1 MELILHSNSQFQ
13 CPCGCVNATAE
24 KTFSAQHP
32 IREVFVLQKLHT
44 KFRFTTQSDLGLLV
58 LLFTDTLVVRSAAGG
73 GGAAGGWS
81 GGRGSTVLEALKQD
95 PFRFYGRVKRRI
107 QPVIATAAL

>member
-1 MELILHSNSQFQ
+1 MQPQRKQHFQ
-13 CPCGCVNATAE
+13 HNIQSE
-24 KTFSAQHP
+24 KFLYFKNCTQSLA
-32 IREVFVLQKLHT
+32 
-44 KFRFTTQSDLGLLV
+44 FTTQSDLGLLV

-73 GGAAGGWS
+73 GGAEGGGS
-81 GGRGSTVLEALKQD
+81 GKGGGGRTVLEALKQD